1 MAVQSKQVQLDPATA
16 GSPSPSLE
24 DAMVGVINTDIDPDG
39 DQELVDYGSEAS
51 IRAASRPEASP
62 SVELD
67 FANSPEV
74 DVSPSPAGT
83 RRTVS

>member
-1 MAVQSKQVQLDPATA
+1 MAVQSKQVQLDPTVAA
-16 GSPSPSLE
+16 SPSPCLE

-51 IRAASRPEASP
+51 IRATARPEASP

-67 FANSPEV
+67 FVNSPEV

-83 RRTVS
+83 RRIVS